1 MINLN
6 LSFIELKAI
15 KSILFKQTVIFLIIL
30 KKMELIIINTPEEM
44 FELWKKMAKDHKTI
58 LLKWDLWAG
67 KTLFTKGFA
76 KWLEIDENSVQ
87 SPTYTYLNSYDNKL
101 LHIDMYRLE
110 NENEVWEKWIN
121 DQISQYDYITIERP
135 KFIELLDIYE
145 YTVVNIEKKWETRI
159 VRIENQQ

>member
-1 MINLN
+1 
-6 LSFIELKAI
+6 
-15 KSILFKQTVIFLIIL
+15 
-30 KKMELIIINTPEEM
+30 MELIINTPKEM
-44 FELWKKMAKDHKTI
+44 FELGEKMAKDHKII
-58 LLKWDLWAG
+58 LLKGDLGAG

-76 KWLEIDENSVQ
+76 KGLEIDENSVQ

-110 NENEVWEKWIN
+110 DENEVWEKGIN

-145 YTVVNIEKKWETRI
+145 YTVVNIEKKGETRI

>member
-1 MINLN
+1 
-6 LSFIELKAI
+6 
-15 KSILFKQTVIFLIIL
+15 
-30 KKMELIIINTPEEM
+30 MELIIINTPEEM

-121 DQISQYDYITIERP
+121 YQISQYDYITIERP